1 VKFTFDLESSAAQ
14 NLLLE
19 KVRAVIGSLP
29 ETQRQALEFAYFE
42 GMSHS
47 EIAEKTGEPL
57 GTIKTRIRSAMESVK
72 KVLR

>member
-1 VKFTFDLESSAAQ
+1 VAFSATLDNRSTQ

-19 KVRAVIGSLP
+19 KVRTVMSCLPQAQREAV
-29 ETQRQALEFAYFE
+29 EFAYFE

-57 GTIKTRIRSAMESVK
+57 GTIKTRIRSAMEILK
-72 KVLR
+72 KVLS